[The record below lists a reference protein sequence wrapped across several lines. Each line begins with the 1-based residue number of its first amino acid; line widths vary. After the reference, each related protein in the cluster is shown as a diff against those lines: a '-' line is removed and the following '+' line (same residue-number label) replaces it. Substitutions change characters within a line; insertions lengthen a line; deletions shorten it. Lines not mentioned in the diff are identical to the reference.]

1 MQVHRQTDQRQHHLL
16 RQHSRGDDASE
27 DGTRLRK
34 GRLRQRGPE
43 DQRGRIHDPL
53 RRSEVRL
60 RHVRLS
66 ALRKDGDGLQDMQV
80 PLLSLLRS
88 AGKGKDN
95 EERDGDAGG
104 RPPPADGPLRPAR
117 SQASD
122 EEIQGSDAGRP
133 FPLRTAGSESPSV
146 VARSRRNKEGRK
158 KARLHRLPPH
168 LRKEPLLEPPIF
180 TSFSRSAT

>member
-43 DQRGRIHDPL
+43 DQRGEIRKVPILPHPPQDHDKRMGFLPRQVRRQAYQARTDQRGRIHDPL

-104 RPPPADGPLRPAR
+104 RPPT
-117 SQASD
+117 
-122 EEIQGSDAGRP
+122 GRW
-133 FPLRTAGSESPSV
+133 SSPS
-146 VARSRRNKEGRK
+146 R
-158 KARLHRLPPH
+158 
-168 LRKEPLLEPPIF
+168 PI
-180 TSFSRSAT
+180 SGL